1 MRRYRQWSE
10 PVEFTSFIIGEN
22 IQKYIYNLGEAFI
35 RKDVKK
41 KAKFIKEG
49 ITKYDHNKIKLL
61 TQKIHK
67 DIINNIEK
75 LNTNSGENTV

>member
-1 MRRYRQWSE
+1 MWQQKAFLRDILKQKE
-10 PVEFTSFIIGEN
+10 TVELP
-22 IQKYIYNLGEAFI
+22 IQKRYAMASSG
-35 RKDVKK
+35 D
-41 KAKFIKEG
+41 
-49 ITKYDHNKIKLL
+49 DHNKIKLL